1 MVLWWRG
8 VQQGLPE
15 AQRGEGQLGEGAEEF
30 GPEGLSLH
38 SGRAQRRRRSGW
50 PGKTVSRALMGKFW
64 IYGGMSK
71 YLMMMMMMMT
81 LYSREDHLK
90 LFSFL
95 FP

>member
-1 MVLWWRG
+1 
-8 VQQGLPE
+8 
-15 AQRGEGQLGEGAEEF
+15 
-30 GPEGLSLH
+30 
-38 SGRAQRRRRSGW
+38 
-50 PGKTVSRALMGKFW
+50 MGKFW